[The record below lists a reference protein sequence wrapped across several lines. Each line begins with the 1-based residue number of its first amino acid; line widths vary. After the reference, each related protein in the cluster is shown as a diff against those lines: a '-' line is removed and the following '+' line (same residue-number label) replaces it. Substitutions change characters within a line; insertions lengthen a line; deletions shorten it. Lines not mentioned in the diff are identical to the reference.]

1 MMARAAR
8 LENPRMRRLHELAR
22 IAKALDGQDAPE
34 WPPDR
39 DVAELEVDLLRRV
52 ADGLE
57 KRAEVPPHARG

>member
-1 MMARAAR
+1 MMARSAR

-34 WPPDR
+34 WVPFR
-39 DVAELEVDLLRRV
+39 KVEELEVDLLRRI
-52 ADGLE
+52 ADEIE